1 MSKLVAMKRD
11 NFTLKK
17 AKILDDLVECDFE
30 ERKVVEG
37 EPRIIQHTTK
47 APYIPHPDLVSFK
60 DDLKEYLMKC
70 LCLSDQYE
78 HDVKYLKG
86 EQKIKAT
93 EQHQAMCDK
102 LVITGISISG
112 EDQLRGVIITGKL
125 KNRMG
130 GYTALNS
137 PRIIFSSD
145 KLGFEGKVQDLSGLV
160 EIEVYKC
167 LFENKSAQIELFD
180 ESDGSSEEA
189 KAS

>member
-17 AKILDDLVECDFE
+17 AKILDNLVECEFE
-30 ERKVVEG
+30 ERKIVDG
-37 EPRIIQHTTK
+37 EPRVIQHTVK
-47 APYIPHPDLVSFK
+47 APYVPHPDLISFK
-60 DDLKEYLMKC
+60 DDLKQYLMMT
-70 LCLSDQYE
+70 LCLTDQYDC
-78 HDVKYLKG
+78 DVKYLKG
-86 EQKIKAT
+86 EQKKKSE
-93 EQHQAMCDK
+93 EQHKAFCEK

-112 EDQLRGVIITGKL
+112 DDQLKGVIITGKL

-130 GYTALNS
+130 GFTALNS

-145 KLGFEGKVQDLSGLV
+145 KLGFEGKVEDLSGLV

-167 LFENKSAQIELFD
+167 LFENKTSQQDLFD
-180 ESDGSSEEA
+180 SNEELNVDA